1 MSKKDNTQEE
11 VLESTQK
18 DAPDDILIQ
27 PRGVKR
33 EVADGF
39 SDPRSAAPKA
49 DLATENSLELHA
61 MTRSERRRY
70 RRAQK
75 KAETAD
81 MTRSQR
87 FHYFIDCNKWK
98 IIGILMIV
106 VSLVWISLAV
116 YSNTR
121 PTVFAYAVVNS
132 PDPWSV
138 DTSVIDDYKSYYN
151 YKDSDKIKYMQN
163 LHYDPTTFDADYD
176 ANGTEYSSFPLLCE
190 DNVYDVLISDKAGV
204 ECCSW
209 INLIHPLDTYDGT
222 LKTLFEGE
230 LKDRVVTA
238 QDSANHTSSYAID
251 ISGTD
256 FANRMNL
263 GYNDVYLSF
272 PGNSEENV
280 DHIIKLLNY
289 IFDLGIE

>member
-81 MTRSQR
+81 MTATIGRS
-87 FHYFIDCNKWK
+87 
-98 IIGILMIV
+98 
-106 VSLVWISLAV
+106 
-116 YSNTR
+116 
-121 PTVFAYAVVNS
+121 
-132 PDPWSV
+132 
-138 DTSVIDDYKSYYN
+138 
-151 YKDSDKIKYMQN
+151 
-163 LHYDPTTFDADYD
+163 
-176 ANGTEYSSFPLLCE
+176 
-190 DNVYDVLISDKAGV
+190 
-204 ECCSW
+204 
-209 INLIHPLDTYDGT
+209 
-222 LKTLFEGE
+222 
-230 LKDRVVTA
+230 
-238 QDSANHTSSYAID
+238 
-251 ISGTD
+251 
-256 FANRMNL
+256 
-263 GYNDVYLSF
+263 
-272 PGNSEENV
+272 
-280 DHIIKLLNY
+280 
-289 IFDLGIE
+289 

>member
-106 VSLVWISLAV
+106 VSLAWISLAV
-116 YSNTR
+116 YSNICICGGQQ
-121 PTVFAYAVVNS
+121 S
-132 PDPWSV
+132 
-138 DTSVIDDYKSYYN
+138 
-151 YKDSDKIKYMQN
+151 
-163 LHYDPTTFDADYD
+163 
-176 ANGTEYSSFPLLCE
+176 
-190 DNVYDVLISDKAGV
+190 
-204 ECCSW
+204 
-209 INLIHPLDTYDGT
+209 
-222 LKTLFEGE
+222 
-230 LKDRVVTA
+230 
-238 QDSANHTSSYAID
+238 
-251 ISGTD
+251 
-256 FANRMNL
+256 
-263 GYNDVYLSF
+263 
-272 PGNSEENV
+272 
-280 DHIIKLLNY
+280 
-289 IFDLGIE
+289 